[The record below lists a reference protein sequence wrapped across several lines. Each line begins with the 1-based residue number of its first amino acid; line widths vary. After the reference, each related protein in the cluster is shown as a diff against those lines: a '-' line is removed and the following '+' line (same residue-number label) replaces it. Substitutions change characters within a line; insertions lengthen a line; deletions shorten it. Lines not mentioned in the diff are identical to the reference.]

1 MNGMWKFTVRR
12 IGIMIP
18 QIALLSILIFIMAK
32 MMPGDALSG
41 LIDPNIDPATIE
53 AMRQRLG
60 LDNPW
65 YIQYLDWVKALFQG
79 DLGQSFRFKMPVTE
93 LISQRLVNTFWLS
106 LVTLILTYLIAI
118 PLGITSGRY
127 NDSWADRLITGYTYV
142 GFAAPLFIFA
152 LVMVWVFG
160 FQFGWFPTGGSVT
173 PGLSPGSFE
182 YVLSKINHLLLPSL
196 SMALIATVST
206 VQYLRSEIID
216 TKQKEFVVT
225 ARAKG
230 ASESRVYNR
239 HILRNSLLP
248 VAAFFGYEIT
258 GLIGGTIF
266 IESIFGY
273 PGMGQ
278 LFLESISLRD
288 FSVVTSVVLI
298 FGIAAILGALL
309 SDIILSIV
317 DPRIRIK

>member
-1 MNGMWKFTVRR
+1 MWKFTVRR

-18 QIALLSILIFIMAK
+18 QLALLSILVFVLAK

-41 LIDPNIDPATIE
+41 LIDPNIPAAAME
-53 AMRQRLG
+53 AMREKLG
-60 LDNPW
+60 LNNPW
-65 YIQYLDWVKALFQG
+65 YIQYADWVKGVVVG
-79 DLGQSFRFKMPVTE
+79 DFGQSFRFKMPVTE
-93 LISQRLVNTFWLS
+93 LIAQRMVNTFWLA

-118 PLGITSGRY
+118 PLGITSGRF
-127 NDSWADRLITGYTYV
+127 NDTWADRLITGYTYL

-152 LVMVWVFG
+152 LVMLWIFG
-160 FQFGWFPTGGSVT
+160 FNLGWFPTGGSVK
-173 PGLSPGSFE
+173 PGLSPGTMD
-182 YVLSKINHLLLPSL
+182 YVLSKLYHLLLPAL

-230 ASESRVYNR
+230 ASESRVYNN

-248 VAAFFGYEIT
+248 IAAFFGYEIT
-258 GLIGGTIF
+258 GLIGGTVF
-266 IESIFGY
+266 VESIFGY
-273 PGMGQ
+273 PGMGL
-278 LFLESISLRD
+278 LFLESITLRD
-288 FSVVTSVVLI
+288 FSVATAVVII
-298 FGIAAILGALL
+298 FGVAAVLGALL

>member
-1 MNGMWKFTVRR
+1 MWKFTVRR

-18 QIALLSILIFIMAK
+18 QIALLSILVFIMAK

-41 LIDPNIDPATIE
+41 LIDPSIDPAAME
-53 AMRQRLG
+53 AQRVRLG

-65 YIQYLDWVKALFQG
+65 YVQYMDWIKGIVLDGSF
-79 DLGQSFRFKMPVTE
+79 GQSFRFKMPVTE
-93 LISQRLVNTFWLS
+93 LIAQRMTNTFWLS
-106 LVTLILTYLIAI
+106 LMTLFLTYLIAI
-118 PLGITSGRY
+118 PLGITSGRF
-127 NDSWADRLITGYTYV
+127 NDTWGDRLITGYTYL

-152 LVMVWVFG
+152 LVMLWIFG
-160 FQFGWFPTGGSVT
+160 FNLGWFPTGGSVKPGLT
-173 PGLSPGSFE
+173 PGTFE
-182 YVLSKINHLLLPSL
+182 YVVSKLQHLMLPSL

-248 VAAFFGYEIT
+248 IAAFFGYEIT
-258 GLIGGTIF
+258 GLIGGTVF

-273 PGMGQ
+273 PGMGR
-278 LFLESISLRD
+278 LFLESITLRD
-288 FSVVTSVVLI
+288 FSVVTAVVII
-298 FGIAAILGALL
+298 FGVAAILGALL